1 MRRLT
6 SSIVCVVGGSLLT
19 LGSAASAGAATVTLT
34 VGSEP
39 VESITTQL
47 GATVSGASAN
57 ARLWVNVKPAGGE
70 TCAANAGA
78 DHGTTILNGYE
89 PPEHAPAYS
98 DTANHTFET
107 AGSYLLCGWLMEPGN
122 PEVVLA
128 NPSMTI
134 SVRQPHLSLSIAVP
148 QQVAPSQ
155 TFQISTLA
163 QAETTRQAW
172 EYLLP
177 DTGPICPAN
186 AAAAAQAA
194 GARQVLSEW
203 NVTGGPLTETK
214 NEALTTVGTYWVCAY
229 FEYPNTQAAPELAAS
244 AQTAV
249 IVPPPPCVVPS
260 FTSRMRVS
268 TVERRIRAGHCTVG
282 KIEYALSKHVRRGAV
297 IRLSSRP
304 GSKLSAQAAVAIM
317 VSKGHP
323 KRHKRRR

>member
-1 MRRLT
+1 LPRQSLFT
-6 SSIVCVVGGSLLT
+6 VCPAVMLSLVL
-19 LGSAASAGAATVTLT
+19 GAATAQASTLQLT

-47 GATVSGASAN
+47 GATVSSATPN

-70 TCAANAGA
+70 ACAANPSA
-78 DHGTTILNGYE
+78 DHGTNIIYDYE
-89 PPEHAPAYS
+89 PPERAPAYS
-98 DTANHTFET
+98 DTANHTFQT
-107 AGSYLLCGWLMEPGN
+107 AGSYLLCGWLAEPGN

-148 QQVAPSQ
+148 QQVAPLQ
-155 TFQISTLA
+155 TFQISTIA

-177 DTGPICPAN
+177 DTGPSCPAN
-186 AAAAAQAA
+186 AAAAVQAA

-214 NEALTTVGTYWVCAY
+214 NETLTTVGTYWVCAY
-229 FEYPNTQAAPELAAS
+229 FEYPNTQAAPEFAAS
-244 AQTAV
+244 AQTTV
-249 IVPPPPCVVPS
+249 VTPPPPCIVPS
-260 FTSRMRVS
+260 FTARMRLS

-282 KIEYALSKHVRRGAV
+282 KIEYALSKRVRRGAV

-304 GSKLSAQAAVAIM
+304 GSKLSAQATVSIV
-317 VSKGHP
+317 VSKGRP
-323 KRHKRRR
+323 KRHGRRR

>member
-1 MRRLT
+1 LHKHSLFT
-6 SSIVCVVGGSLLT
+6 VSTAVVLPLVLGVATAQAST
-19 LGSAASAGAATVTLT
+19 LQLT

-47 GATVSGASAN
+47 GATVSGAGVN
-57 ARLWVNVKPAGGE
+57 DRLWVNVKPSGGE
-70 TCAANAGA
+70 ACAANPGA
-78 DHGTTILNGYE
+78 DHGITILNGYE

-107 AGSYLLCGWLMEPGN
+107 AGSYLLCGWLMESGN

-155 TFQISTLA
+155 AFQISTIA

-177 DTGPICPAN
+177 DTGPSCPAN

-194 GARQVLSEW
+194 GARQVLNEW

-214 NEALTTVGTYWVCAY
+214 NETLTTVGTYWICAY
-229 FEYPNTQAAPELAAS
+229 FEYPNTQAAPEFSAS
-244 AQTAV
+244 AQIAV
-249 IVPPPPCVVPS
+249 NVPPPPCVVPS
-260 FTSRMRVS
+260 FTTRMHLS
-268 TVERRIRAGHCTVG
+268 TVERRIRADHCTVG
-282 KIEYALSKHVRRGAV
+282 KITSALSKHVRRGAV

-304 GSKLSAQAAVAIM
+304 GTRLSAQAAVAIV
-317 VSKGHP
+317 VSKGRP
-323 KRHKRRR
+323 RHRNRRR